1 MRLSTCLYTDSM
13 FPVATIETHS
23 ETRQTLVIGGKM
35 DGQAWDGTSPLNDIV
50 ARHRAVLNR
59 VVRAETGM
67 RLAYSP
73 MDMLLEQQTAADG
86 ASPVSQKEGV

>member
-1 MRLSTCLYTDSM
+1 MRLSTQLFTDSL
-13 FPVATIETHS
+13 FPVTTIETDTT
-23 ETRQTLVIGGKM
+23 TRQTVVMGGVL
-35 DGQAWDGTSPLNDIV
+35 DGQTWDDTNPLFDVV

-73 MDMLLEQQTAADG
+73 MDMVLEQQTAAAGD
-86 ASPVSQKEGV
+86 AAPVR